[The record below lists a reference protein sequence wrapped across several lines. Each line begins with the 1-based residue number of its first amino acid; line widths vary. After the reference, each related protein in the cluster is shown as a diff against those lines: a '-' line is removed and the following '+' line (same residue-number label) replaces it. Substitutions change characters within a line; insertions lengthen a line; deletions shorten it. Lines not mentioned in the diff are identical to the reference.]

1 MSGHDDEPQCNV
13 GGPWGYRSLVHPTIW
28 VTGARHRGTVHS
40 NAKIRGRT
48 ANPNVEKLPFAI
60 ADWLRPDLR
69 KKAGWRL
76 IARLREI
83 WDLVVFVTTLI
94 IKPAA
99 TQVTRGYTSG
109 QGEQPPNIT

>member
-1 MSGHDDEPQCNV
+1 MMSPNAMSMVPGDT
-13 GGPWGYRSLVHPTIW
+13 VHRYIRPSGSPAPG
-28 VTGARHRGTVHS
+28 TGATVHS

-48 ANPNVEKLPFAI
+48 ANPNAEKLPFVL
-60 ADWLRPDLR
+60 ADWARPDLR

-76 IARLREI
+76 IAQVREI
-83 WDLVVFVTTLI
+83 WDLVVFVTTLII

-109 QGEQPPNIT
+109 WAPHPTR